1 MRAPAAGY
9 IVHIQKFKWSELQTG
24 REYDDY
30 HFHILHT
37 NTFMTFLGYAYDP
50 AEHILQEAGELQY
63 GDNSVWIPVEAG
75 EVIGRST
82 GGDMGTYDRETIL
95 NFIRPERYEPLML
108 HAICPLDYFEPA
120 LREKLY
126 EKVLRKGEPRGGR

>member
-1 MRAPAAGY
+1 
-9 IVHIQKFKWSELQTG
+9 
-24 REYDDY
+24 
-30 HFHILHT
+30 
-37 NTFMTFLGYAYDP
+37 MTFLGYAYDP

-75 EVIGRST
+75 EVIGRSA